1 MRLPRF
7 ALFSRRRPG
16 LPRRIDARTLRV
28 PGEAWSTR
36 EAFMAVRDGAGH
48 ERLKAQWQ
56 MGLQLPHAVGEDG
69 LLGLCPLCAERVV
82 FGRPGDAASFDGR
95 EGLACGQ
102 CGVNARM
109 RQALALLLDGLPLDT
124 ARVYLTEQA
133 SPGFVW
139 LQRQLPTAR
148 GSEYGLDAARRAR
161 LQRWF
166 HDLGGQ
172 GALNEADITALPDA
186 DASFDAIG
194 CFDVL
199 EHVPDYRAA
208 LREFARVL
216 APGGRLVLTVPFLET
231 LQQTLVRARLREDG
245 GIEHLE
251 PEEIHGDPVSGGV
264 LCFYHFGW
272 DLLDA
277 LREAGFRRAEWIRN
291 FAPEYGLFG
300 LWALRAER

>member
-7 ALFSRRRPG
+7 LSRRTARLP
-16 LPRRIDARTLRV
+16 LPRRVDADHLRV
-28 PGEAWSTR
+28 PGEAWSR
-36 EAFMAVRDGAGH
+36 RADFLAVRDGVGH

-56 MGLQLPHAVGEDG
+56 MGVQLPSALGEEG
-69 LLGLCPLCAERVV
+69 LSGLCPLCAERVV
-82 FGRPGDAASFDGR
+82 FGRPGDAASFDVR
-95 EGLACGQ
+95 EGLACGR
-102 CGVNARM
+102 CGNNARM
-109 RQALALLLDGLPLDT
+109 RQALSLLLDGLSLET

-139 LQRQLPTAR
+139 LQQQVPAAR
-148 GSEYGLDAARRAR
+148 GSEYGLDGARRVR

-166 HDLGGQ
+166 NDLGGH
-172 GALNEADITALPDA
+172 GTLNEADITALRDP

-231 LQQTLVRARLREDG
+231 VQQTLVRARLHDDG
-245 GIEHLE
+245 RIEHLE

-277 LREAGFRRAEWIRN
+277 LREAGFRRAEWIRS
-291 FAPEYGLFG
+291 FAPEYGLYG

>member
-1 MRLPRF
+1 MAVRWPWGRRGARRAVPRHV
-7 ALFSRRRPG
+7 
-16 LPRRIDARTLRV
+16 DASNLRV

-36 EAFMAVRDGAGH
+36 EAFLAVREGSGH

-56 MGLQLPHAVGEDG
+56 MRVQLPIALGEEG
-69 LLGLCPLCAERVV
+69 LSGLCPLCGVRVT
-82 FGRPGDAASFDGR
+82 FGVPGDPASFDVR
-95 EGLACGQ
+95 EGLACAR

-109 RQALALLLDGLPLDT
+109 RQALSLLLDGLDPTT

-139 LQRQLPTAR
+139 LQQQVANAR
-148 GSEYGLDAARRAR
+148 GSEFGLDPARRAR

-172 GALNEADITALPDA
+172 GELDEADITALADA
-186 DASFDAIG
+186 DASVDAIG

-216 APGGRLVLTVPFLET
+216 APGGRLVITVPFLET
-231 LQQTLVRARLREDG
+231 EQATLVRARLGDDG
-245 GIEHLE
+245 SVEHLE

-277 LREAGFRRAEWIRN
+277 LRDAGFRHAEWIRS
-291 FAPEYGLFG
+291 FAPEYGLYG
-300 LWALRAER
+300 PWALRAHR

>member
-1 MRLPRF
+1 MRLPHFLSPR
-7 ALFSRRRPG
+7 SRRSS
-16 LPRRIDARTLRV
+16 LPRRIDVAGLRV
-28 PGEAWSTR
+28 PGESWSCRADFLALR
-36 EAFMAVRDGAGH
+36 EGTGH

-56 MGLQLPHAVGEDG
+56 MGVQLPDALGEEG
-69 LLGLCPLCAERVV
+69 LSGLCPLCGLRVR
-82 FGRPGDAASFDGR
+82 FGTPGVAASFDVR
-95 EGLACGQ
+95 EGLACGR
-102 CGVNARM
+102 CGINARM
-109 RQALALLLDGLPLDT
+109 RQALSLLLDGLPPET

-139 LQRQLPTAR
+139 LQQQVPAAK
-148 GSEYGLDAARRAR
+148 GSEFGLDGARRAR

-166 HDLGGQ
+166 HDLGGH
-172 GALNEADITALPDA
+172 GTLNEADITALADA
-186 DASFDAIG
+186 EASFDAVG

-216 APGGRLVLTVPFLET
+216 VPGGRLVLTVPFLET
-231 LQQTLVRARLREDG
+231 VQATLVRARLRDDG
-245 GIEHLE
+245 DIEHLE

-277 LREAGFRRAEWIRN
+277 LREAGFRRAEWIRS

>member
-1 MRLPRF
+1 MRLLRFWPRGGLR
-7 ALFSRRRPG
+7 AP
-16 LPRRIDARTLRV
+16 LPRRVDASTLRV
-28 PGEAWSTR
+28 PGESWASR
-36 EAFMAVRDGAGH
+36 ADFLAVRDGAGH

-56 MGLQLPHAVGEDG
+56 MGVQLPNALGEEG
-69 LLGLCPLCAERVV
+69 LSGLCPLCAERVV
-82 FGRPGDAASFDGR
+82 FGQPGHMASFDVR
-95 EGLACGQ
+95 EGLACAR
-102 CGVNARM
+102 CHINARM
-109 RQALALLLDGLPLDT
+109 RQALSLLLDGLPLET

-139 LQRQLPTAR
+139 LQQQVPAAR
-148 GSEYGLDAARRAR
+148 GSEYGLDEARRAR

-166 HDLGGQ
+166 HDLGGT
-172 GALNEADITALPDA
+172 GAIHEADITALRDPDA
-186 DASFDAIG
+186 LFDAIG

-199 EHVPDYRAA
+199 EHVPDYRVA

-231 LQQTLVRARLREDG
+231 VQQTLVRARLHDDG
-245 GIEHLE
+245 RIEHFE

-277 LREAGFRRAEWIRN
+277 LRTAGFRRAEWIRS

>member
-7 ALFSRRRPG
+7 LSRAPRST
-16 LPRRIDARTLRV
+16 LPRRVDAGHLHV
-28 PGEAWSTR
+28 PGESWSCR
-36 EAFMAVRDGAGH
+36 DDFLAVRDGVGH

-56 MGLQLPHAVGEDG
+56 IGVQLPNALVDDG
-69 LLGLCPLCAERVV
+69 LSGLCPLCAERVV
-82 FGRPGDAASFDGR
+82 FGRPGESASFDVR
-95 EGLACGQ
+95 EGLACGR
-102 CGVNARM
+102 CGVSARM
-109 RQALALLLDGLPLDT
+109 RQALSLLLAGLPHDT

-139 LQRQLPTAR
+139 LQHQVAAAR
-148 GSEYGLDAARRAR
+148 GSEFGLDGARRAR

-172 GALNEADITALPDA
+172 GALNEADITALRDP

-231 LQQTLVRARLREDG
+231 LQQTLVRARLHDDG
-245 GIEHLE
+245 RIEHLE

-277 LREAGFRRAEWIRN
+277 LREAGFRRAAWVRS